1 MAPSES
7 RDVDRVRET
16 LAAYHREEV
25 ALTDADIDAL
35 LDLDPRD
42 GRAESEDE
50 IQHVGTPYAVC
61 RGLFSEID
69 LRDGETF
76 LDLGSGLGRVL
87 LYGAAVLR
95 SRRVELAGIEIV
107 ARRAEA
113 GARAARALGL
123 DGVRSLAGDVRAP
136 WFAPLFERARVF
148 YAHRPFPDDVEED
161 AFRLVAAQ
169 GRKRDI
175 LFVTHRIRAGRV
187 DTDVFRP
194 VVSGLLPVFRSR
206 PVG

>member
-1 MAPSES
+1 MGAADPPNVVELL
-7 RDVDRVRET
+7 R
-16 LAAYHREEV
+16 AYHREEI
-25 ALTDADIDAL
+25 ALADADIDAL
-35 LDLDPRD
+35 LGLDPRD
-42 GRAESEDE
+42 GRAENEDE
-50 IQHVGTPYAVC
+50 IHHVGTPYAVC

-69 LRDGETF
+69 LKDGDTF

-87 LYGAAVLR
+87 LYGAAVLQP
-95 SRRVELAGIEIV
+95 RRVELAGIEIV

-136 WFAPLFERARVF
+136 WFARLFERARVF

-161 AFRLVAAQ
+161 TFRLVAEQ
-169 GRKRDI
+169 GRRRDV

-187 DTDVFRP
+187 DTEVFRP
-194 VVSGLLPVFRSR
+194 VVSGLLPVFRSH